1 MSKLR
6 STCRFCTAPL
16 LLLCL
21 LWALPN
27 AHAQVASSI
36 TGSVTDPTGAVI
48 PGATVTATN
57 EGTNVPVSRQ
67 TNPDGL
73 YLIPELLP
81 GFYTVTA
88 EAKGFT
94 KLVNQH
100 VELTVGYTQRLDF
113 RLNVGEVTQDIT
125 VTSQAPL
132 VDTTGSRMSELVTA
146 QQVQNLP
153 LNGRNV
159 FQMIQLAPGAVNTT
173 NLITEPGN
181 RGFTTVVNGARVNM
195 NGYFIDGIPDK
206 GLSGGSNSQPSD
218 DTLQEFRVDTEALSA
233 EYGSTGGAV
242 TQICLKFGSNSPHGT
257 AYEYVRNEKF
267 DAREFFEGPT
277 RNPFKMNQFGATLG
291 GPIKKNK
298 LFFFGS
304 YEGERTRVSTP
315 ESLSIETPQFG
326 NFITTNLPNSVAALL
341 YKNFPGPAPTSG
353 IDNLATYVTA
363 DSVGAGYAATSCDP
377 SAGGGF
383 TAACLND
390 TYGLAPGSAMS
401 NLFLANANL
410 PTFGS
415 ISASAPA
422 YSRAQFY
429 NGNQFSGRIDYQG
442 DKDKVFGR
450 YFFDR
455 LADPLYSPG
464 VNGGNAAAD
473 VTVRGFHSPL
483 KYDYPQLALSWT
495 HTFGATVLNEMRAGW
510 NRNVTDV
517 AANVSGV
524 PNIYFDPGEVQFG
537 NYAGYP
543 QIFHEEVFHYSDIL
557 TISRGKHNI
566 KIGGSVQRNFE
577 NSEFNVGR
585 PSYEFGD
592 SIAFA
597 LNQVEFQ

>member
-6 STCRFCTAPL
+6 STCWFCTAPL
-16 LLLCL
+16 LLLCV

-67 TNPDGL
+67 TNSDGL

-94 KLVNQH
+94 KLVNQR
-100 VELTVGYTQRLDF
+100 VELTVGY
-113 RLNVGEVTQDIT
+113 
-125 VTSQAPL
+125 
-132 VDTTGSRMSELVTA
+132 
-146 QQVQNLP
+146 
-153 LNGRNV
+153 
-159 FQMIQLAPGAVNTT
+159 
-173 NLITEPGN
+173 
-181 RGFTTVVNGARVNM
+181 
-195 NGYFIDGIPDK
+195 
-206 GLSGGSNSQPSD
+206 SQPSV
-218 DTLQEFRVDTEALSA
+218 DTVQEFRVDTEALSA
-233 EYGSTGGAV
+233 EYGSTVGAV
-242 TQICLKFGSNSPHGT
+242 TQIVLKSGSNSPHGT

-390 TYGLAPGSAMS
+390 TYGLAPGSA
-401 NLFLANANL
+401 LA
-410 PTFGS
+410 T
-415 ISASAPA
+415 
-422 YSRAQFY
+422 
-429 NGNQFSGRIDYQG
+429 
-442 DKDKVFGR
+442 
-450 YFFDR
+450 
-455 LADPLYSPG
+455 
-464 VNGGNAAAD
+464 
-473 VTVRGFHSPL
+473 
-483 KYDYPQLALSWT
+483 
-495 HTFGATVLNEMRAGW
+495 
-510 NRNVTDV
+510 
-517 AANVSGV
+517 
-524 PNIYFDPGEVQFG
+524 
-537 NYAGYP
+537 
-543 QIFHEEVFHYSDIL
+543 
-557 TISRGKHNI
+557 
-566 KIGGSVQRNFE
+566 
-577 NSEFNVGR
+577 
-585 PSYEFGD
+585 
-592 SIAFA
+592 
-597 LNQVEFQ
+597 